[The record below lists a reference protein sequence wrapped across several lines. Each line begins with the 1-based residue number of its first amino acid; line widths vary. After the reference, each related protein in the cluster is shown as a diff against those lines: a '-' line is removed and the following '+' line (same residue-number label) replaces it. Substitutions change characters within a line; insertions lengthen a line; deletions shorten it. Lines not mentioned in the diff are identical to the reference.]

1 MKEKDERMAV
11 VTEVINSI
19 RAIKLHGWEP
29 MFEAQIAEK
38 RDKEIVTLKT
48 FQQLGAV
55 TSTLWLCAPTMAAL
69 ASFLIKSQV

>member
-29 MFEAQIAEK
+29 MFEQQIAEK
-38 RDKEIVTLKT
+38 RNKEIVTLKT

-55 TSTLWLCAPTMAAL
+55 CEERSAPTCCMFHQTHL
-69 ASFLIKSQV
+69 R